1 MVSVFTVFWSYQP
14 KGVSLRLCHEPE
26 ANAFR
31 LISHLQS
38 SVFIWFLS
46 GTLSLA
52 SGFRMILSNKPCAN
66 ALRLM
71 SLYAV
76 QLISCDYFVNVQD
89 RASDL
94 EVRLLFFAVIFERLV
109 I

>member
-1 MVSVFTVFWSYQP
+1 MFWSDQPERVRERPAFQIEMVSVFTVFWSYQP

-31 LISHLQS
+31 LISHLQT

-71 SLYAV
+71 DSVLTH
-76 QLISCDYFVNVQD
+76 CG
-89 RASDL
+89 
-94 EVRLLFFAVIFERLV
+94 
-109 I
+109 